1 MKLRSIVVAVA
12 AVAMTGSALAQD
24 TTSEKG
30 RLSYYFG
37 YDYGSNLA
45 QIVERGEQV
54 DVNSVVKGLQDALA
68 KRDPAVTV
76 EQLRPAIEAFQKR
89 EEARAAQAKAEYD
102 RVAAENKTRSDQY
115 IASYKATQGVRAL
128 PNGVQYRVLENG
140 SGAKPTLAST
150 VQLQV
155 AGPFPYGQKPA
166 EARPPQDIPGVKVS
180 EVEMQA
186 MRDVLLQ
193 MPAGSKWEVLLPPEL
208 AYGADPRTGFPP
220 NLAVT
225 FEIKLVSVK

>member
-12 AVAMTGSALAQD
+12 ALAMTGSALAQD

-37 YDYGSNLA
+37 YDYGGNLA
-45 QIVERGEQV
+45 QLVERGEQV

-68 KRDPAVTV
+68 KREPSVSVD
-76 EQLRPAIEAFQKR
+76 QLRPAIEAFQKR
-89 EEARAAQAKAEYD
+89 EQARAEQAKAEYD
-102 RVAAENKTRSDQY
+102 RVAAENKGRSDQY
-115 IASYKATQGVRAL
+115 IASYKATQGVKSL

-140 SGAKPTLAST
+140 TGAKPTLAST

-166 EARPPQDIPGVKVS
+166 EARPPQEIPGIKVS